1 MKKVGRELDFRLHK
15 MLAKGT
21 EQKHKTGIENILIMT
36 YKQKSHAVPVN
47 RIMQNIQWLQTG
59 QKEEKYLYN

>member
-1 MKKVGRELDFRLHK
+1 
-15 MLAKGT
+15 MLTKGT

-59 QKEEKYLYN
+59 QKEEKDLYN